1 MAALRIARRSAA
13 LSCGLYALSAAALAQ
28 TPEPPP
34 DPPAA
39 TAPASAPP
47 GPAVTPPVA
56 LSTPNAEWPPEHAR
70 PDDLI
75 VPVLLTLDSE
85 GRVERAELEASV
97 GEPFDAAALAAARS
111 FRFSPARDASGP
123 HRARIRSLVRFAGVS
138 APPVAAPPVAGPPVE
153 TAPVA
158 PPAGASAAAVTSVTV
173 EGAALPH
180 SASDTRI
187 DRPVLEAAPHRNAS
201 EMLMVVPGV
210 FASQHSGEG
219 KAHQIF
225 LRGFDAVH
233 GQDIEIWAGGAPI
246 NEVSNIHGQGYAD
259 LHFLIPEVVS
269 EIHSTPG
276 VYDPSQGDFAV
287 AGTLRLRLGYGEP
300 GTTARA
306 SFGSYGRRRLFL
318 AYHPQDKSED
328 TFGALQLESTDG
340 FGPARAAR
348 NGAAIVQARFDLGA
362 IDGRL
367 MASTYA
373 GRFDSPGVLRLEDI
387 EQGIVGRFD
396 TYDGQQGGYS
406 SRTQLV
412 LELGEQRSSGA
423 RDVEPDGWS
432 VSPFL
437 VLRTLKL
444 RSNFTGYLT
453 SSEGDSIQ
461 QLNETLTLGAVA
473 RYRRSLSLL
482 SDRDRLEA
490 GTVLRSDAIRQSQH
504 RLSLLTGRVTDDA
517 DSPGIDADVR
527 ATNAAGYLDV
537 DLHPL
542 PRVSLRGGLRADA
555 LSYMTEDHGGE
566 AQGQTRAAL
575 GAQLS
580 KRGGVDVGVL
590 PGLHALASYGEGY
603 RSPQARSLGDG
614 ETTPFT
620 RVVSYELGLRYRL
633 DEWLSSSLAGFVTS
647 LSDDLVFD
655 PTTARNELVPS
666 TRRIGVALDASARPL
681 STVVAHASVTYAR
694 AAFTADGGQ
703 YRRGDLLPYVPQ
715 VVARAD
721 VAFSPVIAQVLE
733 RDLTAH
739 LGAGLTGLARRPLP
753 YGELG
758 HDIFLVDARAGL
770 RWAPIETH
778 LDLYN
783 LFDRA
788 SYDGEFVYASRFSDA
803 ASLVPVRHVT
813 VGPPFTLLWSLTLF
827 M

>member
-1 MAALRIARRSAA
+1 MARRSAA
-13 LSCGLYALSAAALAQ
+13 LSCWLCGLSAAALAQ
-28 TPEPPP
+28 TPAP
-34 DPPAA
+34 PPAA
-39 TAPASAPP
+39 PLASGAAAPATAI
-47 GPAVTPPVA
+47 TPPVA
-56 LSTPNAEWPPEHAR
+56 LSTPDAEWPPGRAQ
-70 PDDLI
+70 PADLI
-75 VPVLLTLDSE
+75 VPVLLTLDAE
-85 GRVERAELEASV
+85 GRVEHAELESSP
-97 GEPFDAAALAAARS
+97 GEPFEAAALAVARS

-123 HRARIRSLVRFAGVS
+123 HRARIRSLVRFRGVS
-138 APPVAAPPVAGPPVE
+138 PPVPSEPPVAAPSGV
-153 TAPVA
+153 APVA
-158 PPAGASAAAVTSVTV
+158 AAPASVTTVTV
-173 EGAALPH
+173 EAAALPH
-180 SASDTRI
+180 SASDAHL
-187 DRPVLEAAPHRNAS
+187 DRPLLEAAPHRNAS

-210 FASQHSGEG
+210 FVSQHSGEG

-233 GQDIEIWAGGAPI
+233 GQDIEIWAAGAPV

-318 AYHPQDKSED
+318 AYHPEGKTEE

-340 FGPARAAR
+340 FGAARAAR
-348 NGAAIVQARFDLGA
+348 NGAAIVQARFELGA
-362 IDGRL
+362 IGARI

-387 EQGIVGRFD
+387 EQGVVGRFD
-396 TYDGQQGGYS
+396 TYDEQQGGYS

-412 LELGEQRSSGA
+412 LELGEKLASSAGP
-423 RDVEPDGWS
+423 VEPDSWS

-453 SSEGDSIQ
+453 SPEGDSIQ
-461 QLNETLTLGAVA
+461 QLNETLTLGAIA
-473 RYRRSLSLL
+473 RYRRRLSLL
-482 SDRDRLEA
+482 SDGDRLEA
-490 GTVLRSDAIRQSQH
+490 GSVLRSDSIRQSQH

-517 DSPGIDADVR
+517 DSPGIDANVR

-542 PRVSLRGGLRADA
+542 PRVSVRGGLRADA
-555 LSYMTEDHGGE
+555 LSYMTEDRGGD
-566 AQGQTRAAL
+566 AQGQARSAL
-575 GAQLS
+575 GARLS
-580 KRGGVDVGVL
+580 KRGSVDVGVL
-590 PGLHALASYGEGY
+590 PGLHALLSYGEGY

-620 RVVSYELGLRYRL
+620 RVVSYELGLRYRM
-633 DEWLSSSLAGFVTS
+633 DEWLSSSLAGFVTE

-666 TRRIGVALDASARPL
+666 TRRIGVALDASARPVSAL
-681 STVVAHASVTYAR
+681 VAHASLTYAR

-715 VVARAD
+715 FVARAD
-721 VAFSPVIAQVLE
+721 VAFSPVVGQVLE
-733 RDLTAH
+733 RALTAH
-739 LGAGLTGLARRPLP
+739 VGAGLTGLARRPLP

-758 HDIFLVDARAGL
+758 HDIFLIDARAGL
-770 RWAPIETH
+770 RWGPIETH

-783 LFDRA
+783 LFDA
-788 SYDGEFVYASRFSDA
+788 DWYDGEFVYASQFGDA

-813 VGPPFTLLWSLTLF
+813 VGPPFTLLWTLTLF
-827 M
+827 V